1 MQSLCILP
9 RERNTGA
16 LAKGLFPET
25 KTCSP
30 TRWQR
35 GAPRPDFT
43 SAKSKRRAADGLQK
57 RGLHPQGS
65 VPSEHEALS
74 RSLEWLHRALR
85 SCPDTRQPGAP
96 GERLREQT
104 LDTSPQGAGKQKPS
118 PGTHSWPERVQEGGA
133 APRARLVSQEKASG
147 SLRRGPPSHLAGSW
161 AGNDRCLRT
170 GGTAAAVSP

>member
-43 SAKSKRRAADGLQK
+43 SAKSKRRAADRLQK

-74 RSLEWLHRALR
+74 RAWSGSTERSVPALT
-85 SCPDTRQPGAP
+85 PD
-96 GERLREQT
+96 
-104 LDTSPQGAGKQKPS
+104 S
-118 PGTHSWPERVQEGGA
+118 PGLLERGCENKPWTPH
-133 APRARLVSQEKASG
+133 PRARGSRSPPPEPTAGLSG
-147 SLRRGPPSHLAGSW
+147 CRREGLRPEPGWSPRKRPPGL
-161 AGNDRCLRT
+161 
-170 GGTAAAVSP
+170 